1 MFGYNDDE
9 SPCNSSFASV
19 PSSPVTDGP
28 TLSSVKR
35 VLFPD
40 SDGSGSSRK
49 RLKLDLDESKP
60 NGEEG
65 SPELESMETNAED
78 THECYTLPSDQD
90 FEEVI
95 VICDDSDQ
103 ICFDQDHLLLVDIP
117 DAQNSDPVGNYQFY
131 PIYYESDLGDV
142 ARYETIS

>member
-9 SPCNSSFASV
+9 SPCNCSFASV
-19 PSSPVTDGP
+19 ASSPATDGP

-49 RLKLDLDESKP
+49 RLKLDLD
-60 NGEEG
+60 GEEG
-65 SPELESMETNAED
+65 SPELESMESNAED

-117 DAQNSDPVGNYQFY
+117 DAQNSDPVVNYQLY
-131 PIYYESDLGDV
+131 PIYYESDFGGV